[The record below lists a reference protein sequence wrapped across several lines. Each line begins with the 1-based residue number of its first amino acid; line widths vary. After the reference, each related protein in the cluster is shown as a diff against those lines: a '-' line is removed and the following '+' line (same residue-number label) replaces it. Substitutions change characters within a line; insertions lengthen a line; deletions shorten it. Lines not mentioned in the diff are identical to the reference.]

1 LAVER
6 KVKITFIYWISV
18 FKVNWRLRLETVFF
32 LNDTMALVST
42 TTDHTPEPDKSL
54 INDENQ
60 SNIKILVST
69 SEKNSASVI
78 QNAE

>member
-1 LAVER
+1 
-6 KVKITFIYWISV
+6 
-18 FKVNWRLRLETVFF
+18 
-32 LNDTMALVST
+32 MST

-69 SEKNSASVI
+69 SEKNSATVI